1 MSNKANDYGQLFCQA
16 VDTIVKERLSNI
28 NYDKTI
34 LCTIEEVKDKEKG
47 RYLVSYTD
55 AKFEAYALNDVK
67 YTKGSQ
73 VYVQIPN
80 SDWNEIKF
88 IIAKKTEDANIPVN
102 YYYPFDRYID
112 ITGNIVEESKTGY
125 LIANG
130 SELSYSIWS
139 YTPKAGEFNGYTRLG
154 IQAGFRSWLA
164 EDRVISGSYG
174 LRLRVKIG
182 QDETYYDFKL
192 DSSDMIG
199 DPYNFDTYFQQEK
212 LFNIADLTDITAMEL
227 QFYQSKDFKTA
238 TGKELSDLDENLF
251 VKDVYISF
259 GYDAEEI
266 DSDAVVLYSPSA
278 LTYSFD
284 SPTKKNTKELYARW
298 IYNLKQ
304 VNEGFNEIDYTLKW
318 YRYKLGA
325 NSPEIPYSGIDWEL
339 YSTQT
344 VQEGE
349 IAEADVE
356 FNKITFDPN
365 PANAYER
372 FKVLVSYTDKDGH
385 SIQKQSSIFTF
396 SNESE
401 VVSEITRDA
410 LTALTIECKDGSNGN
425 YMIYNL
431 GGGIL
436 DSADSNKERGLQL
449 FFHGEPLTQAESVE
463 WIVPTNSTMLKVKD
477 KILYRTFDEW
487 EVDENAS
494 QLKYQIKNSYNQ
506 NYSNNTIQCK
516 VVINKV
522 VYTATK
528 EFTFGPAGTA
538 GSNYTLLLDFND
550 TNVKAIPCKDAGT
563 DDEQFKIIAR
573 LYDFA
578 GKEIE
583 DFTDTFPVTWK
594 LLAYPNAASGLEI
607 ETTQAAINTLTIDYK
622 TLTMSDLYFVSAT
635 IQQKIDDKKTRSLTA
650 YLPIPL
656 YKWQEGNSVQYDHI
670 QGAT

>member
-1 MSNKANDYGQLFCQA
+1 
-16 VDTIVKERLSNI
+16 
-28 NYDKTI
+28 
-34 LCTIEEVKDKEKG
+34 
-47 RYLVSYTD
+47 
-55 AKFEAYALNDVK
+55 
-67 YTKGSQ
+67 
-73 VYVQIPN
+73 
-80 SDWNEIKF
+80 
-88 IIAKKTEDANIPVN
+88 
-102 YYYPFDRYID
+102 
-112 ITGNIVEESKTGY
+112 
-125 LIANG
+125 
-130 SELSYSIWS
+130 
-139 YTPKAGEFNGYTRLG
+139 
-154 IQAGFRSWLA
+154 
-164 EDRVISGSYG
+164 
-174 LRLRVKIG
+174 
-182 QDETYYDFKL
+182 
-192 DSSDMIG
+192 
-199 DPYNFDTYFQQEK
+199 
-212 LFNIADLTDITAMEL
+212 
-227 QFYQSKDFKTA
+227 
-238 TGKELSDLDENLF
+238 
-251 VKDVYISF
+251 
-259 GYDAEEI
+259 
-266 DSDAVVLYSPSA
+266 
-278 LTYSFD
+278 
-284 SPTKKNTKELYARW
+284 
-298 IYNLKQ
+298 
-304 VNEGFNEIDYTLKW
+304 
-318 YRYKLGA
+318 
-325 NSPEIPYSGIDWEL
+325 
-339 YSTQT
+339 
-344 VQEGE
+344 
-349 IAEADVE
+349 
-356 FNKITFDPN
+356 
-365 PANAYER
+365 
-372 FKVLVSYTDKDGH
+372 
-385 SIQKQSSIFTF
+385 
-396 SNESE
+396 
-401 VVSEITRDA
+401 
-410 LTALTIECKDGSNGN
+410 
-425 YMIYNL
+425 MIYNL
-431 GGGIL
+431 GGSIL